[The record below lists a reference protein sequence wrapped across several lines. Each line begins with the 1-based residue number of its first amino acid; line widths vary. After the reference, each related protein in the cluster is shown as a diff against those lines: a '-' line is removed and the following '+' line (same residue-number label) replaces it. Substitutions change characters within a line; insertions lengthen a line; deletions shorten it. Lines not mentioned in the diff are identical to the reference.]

1 MKKPTMESLRRL
13 KQLRKGQGYTLK
25 NLAEKSGLSPTYL
38 SQIERGMSNPSIGT
52 LKKIADAMSITIVSL
67 LGFEETDEN
76 EKELE
81 ENIRKRQE
89 VFVIKKEKRKML
101 VYPGE
106 TRKAFL
112 LTPDLR
118 RKLEILLTYE
128 EPQQE
133 NDEDWYQHEGEEFG
147 FILEGRYEVIVEGR
161 TYVLEEGDS
170 IYFPSRFPHR
180 MRCIGEKTATTIW
193 VITPPSF

>member
-1 MKKPTMESLRRL
+1 MESLRRL

-52 LKKIADAMSITIVSL
+52 LKKIADAMSITFVSL
-67 LGFEETDEN
+67 LGFEEADQD

-81 ENIRKRQE
+81 GNWRQRQE
-89 VFVIKKEKRKML
+89 VSVIKKEKRKML
-101 VYPGE
+101 VYPGGL
-106 TRKAFL
+106 RKAFL

-128 EPQQE
+128 EPQPE
-133 NDEDWYQHEGEEFG
+133 NDDDWYQHEGEEFG
-147 FILEGRYEVIVEGR
+147 FIIEGRYEVTVEGQ
-161 TYVLEEGDS
+161 TYILEEGDS
-170 IYFPSRFPHR
+170 IYFPSRLPHK
-180 MRCIGEKTATTIW
+180 MRCIGERTATTIW
-193 VITPPSF
+193 VVTPPSF

>member
-1 MKKPTMESLRRL
+1 MESLRRL

-52 LKKIADAMSITIVSL
+52 LKKIADAMSITVVSL

-81 ENIRKRQE
+81 ENIRQRQE

-101 VYPGE
+101 VYPGG

-147 FILEGRYEVIVEGR
+147 FILAGRYEVIVEGR

-180 MRCIGEKTATTIW
+180 MRCIGERTATTIW